1 MQSFARTLTTVT
13 EHATPEFRQRFT
25 ALPHPVRGALV
36 AIAKSSLA
44 DVVDASM
51 HEQLLINLIGLVDS
65 NFGEPM
71 RIEMGWCL
79 EQMDDLPIAQWVAGQ
94 T

>member
-1 MQSFARTLTTVT
+1 M
-13 EHATPEFRQRFT
+13 PN
-25 ALPHPVRGALV
+25 PVQGALI

-44 DVVDASM
+44 DEEDANL
-51 HEQLLINLIGLVDS
+51 HEQLLINLIGVVDS
-65 NFGEPM
+65 NFGEEM

-79 EQMDDLPIAQWVAGQ
+79 ERMDDLPIAQWVAGQ